1 MKLFATAALSFAMLA
16 GTAQA
21 ADFKLTSPDIKES
34 GTALTKKYW
43 KGLCRRR
50 QQPQR
55 HRCRKPKYQATKGPG
70 AGHKPLS
77 AAGPQSS

>member
-34 GTALTKKYW
+34 GTVPLTNVMNAM
-43 KGLCRRR
+43 GC
-50 QQPQR
+50 
-55 HRCRKPKYQATKGPG
+55 
-70 AGHKPLS
+70 AGGGVSPVLRTPWRS
-77 AAGPQSS
+77 